1 MPDPLAMSRRGG
13 WISGA
18 AAHVLSSFRLER
30 ELHAQAASA
39 AQAGEGAKL
48 PPPPT
53 TITTPSPSLLF
64 LASSESWRRGRL

>member
-39 AQAGEGAKL
+39 AQRRQGKGQSCL
-48 PPPPT
+48 PTLPS
-53 TITTPSPSLLF
+53 SPSLLF
-64 LASSESWRRGRL
+64 LAFSESWRRGRL

>member
-39 AQAGEGAKL
+39 AQRRQGKGQSC
-48 PPPPT
+48 PPP
-53 TITTPSPSLLF
+53 SPPAHL
-64 LASSESWRRGRL
+64 SSF

>member
-48 PPPPT
+48 PPPHHHHHHPQP
-53 TITTPSPSLLF
+53 ISPLF
-64 LASSESWRRGRL
+64 SFF

>member
-39 AQAGEGAKL
+39 AQRSAGRGRGKAAS
-48 PPPPT
+48 PPPLQP
-53 TITTPSPSLLF
+53 ISPLF
-64 LASSESWRRGRL
+64 SFL

>member
-39 AQAGEGAKL
+39 AQRRQGKGQSC
-48 PPPPT
+48 PPPLPS
-53 TITTPSPSLLF
+53 SPSLLF
-64 LASSESWRRGRL
+64 LAFSESWRRGRL

>member
-39 AQAGEGAKL
+39 AQRRQGKGQSCL
-48 PPPPT
+48 PPRPS
-53 TITTPSPSLLF
+53 SPSLLF
-64 LASSESWRRGRL
+64 LAFSESWRRGRL